1 MDNRTFAIQIGA
13 ASIIGFGVMFWL
25 FAVAYSGDI
34 VSFTRAPQQIWQFVC
49 GIPSQNSLTVPL
61 LLSIGTIAVI
71 SGSGTLWWQRQHR

>member
-1 MDNRTFAIQIGA
+1 MDNRTFALQIGA

-34 VSFTRAPQQIWQFVC
+34 ASFARAPQQIGQFVC

-71 SGSGTLWWQRQHR
+71 SGSGALWWQRRHG